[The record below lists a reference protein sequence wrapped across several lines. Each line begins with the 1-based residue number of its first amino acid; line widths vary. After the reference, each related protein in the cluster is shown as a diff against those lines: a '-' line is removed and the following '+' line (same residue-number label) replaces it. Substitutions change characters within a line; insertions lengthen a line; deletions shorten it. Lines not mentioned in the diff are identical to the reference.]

1 MKRINVFFGPMYVA
15 RVEPFGT
22 RNLLYVKMLLR
33 AQKEV
38 VPSEK
43 HFLDSRSPLVL
54 HAKHTR

>member
-1 MKRINVFFGPMYVA
+1 MKRINVFCGPMYVA

-22 RNLLYVKMLLR
+22 RNLLYVKMLR

-43 HFLDSRSPLVL
+43 HFLESRSPLVL